1 MVEEVHLILIILLV
15 IDVELIMLAEII
27 LIPIQYELDLI
38 IIITLSLIIIHVH
51 RDQVLIT
58 QDPQTQEVMGDLR
71 LIITITTTQDQCTHD
86 LRHHLIL
93 IEEATIPHVP
103 AVHRVQGV
111 EILASNC

>member
-38 IIITLSLIIIHVH
+38 IITLSLIIIHVH
-51 RDQVLIT
+51 QDQVLIT
-58 QDPQTQEVMGDLR
+58 QVPQNQEVTEDLR

-93 IEEATIPHVP
+93 TEEATILHVP
-103 AVHRVQGV
+103 AVHRVQEV

>member
-1 MVEEVHLILIILLV
+1 MVEGVHLILIILLV
-15 IDVELIMLAEII
+15 IDVELIMLAKII
-27 LIPIQYELDLI
+27 LIPIQYELDL

-58 QDPQTQEVMGDLR
+58 QDPRTQEVMGDLR

-93 IEEATIPHVP
+93 TEEATIPHVP